1 MPTKPVVL
9 IILDGWGLGPDYPGN
24 AVALARTPT
33 LDGLFRQFPHT
44 RLECSGE
51 AVGLPPGQMGNSE
64 VGHLNLG
71 AGRIVYQDITRINR
85 SIVQGDF
92 FDNRAFRDLIG
103 RCREKGAALHLI
115 GLVSDGG
122 VHSHLDHLLALV
134 QLAKREGLAAVYI
147 QAITDGRDTPPRAGL
162 EYIRYLEQKLA
173 ELQRGRI
180 ASVTGRFYAMDRDN
194 RWERVERAYRA
205 LTLGEGIAAAGAVQA
220 VEQAYAAE
228 EADEF
233 IQPRVITDHKGR
245 PLRTIQDGDGIVF
258 FNFRADR
265 AREITR
271 AFIYEDF
278 QGFDRSVRPGLS
290 GYVTMTEYDA
300 HFNGL
305 VAVAFPPQSLK
316 NNLGETISARAWRQL
331 RIAET
336 EKYAHVTYFFNGGA
350 EDPLPLEDRCL
361 VPSTRE
367 VPTYDLKPAM
377 SAREVTEEM
386 LKRLAT
392 NQYKLIVL
400 NYANLDMVGHTGKL
414 AAAVEA
420 AEVVDECL
428 GRVVRAGLKEGARF
442 LVTADHGNAEEMI
455 DRAHGGPHTAH
466 TSTNPVPLI
475 LVDPERSDVR
485 LREGVLAD
493 VAPAIQ
499 ALLEVPLPEE
509 MTGRCLIENE

>member
-1 MPTKPVVL
+1 MQPKPVVL
-9 IILDGWGLGPDYPGN
+9 IILDGWGIGPVYAGN
-24 AVALARTPT
+24 AVAAARTPV
-33 LDGLFRQFPHT
+33 LDGLFEKYPHT
-44 RLECSGE
+44 RLVCSGE
-51 AVGLPPGQMGNSE
+51 AVGLPQGQMGNSE

-85 SIVQGDF
+85 SIVQGEF
-92 FDNRAFRDLIG
+92 YDNRAFRDLIG
-103 RCREKGAALHLI
+103 RCRDRGSALHLI

-134 QLAKREGLAAVYI
+134 QLAKGEGLADVFI

-162 EYIRYLEQKLA
+162 DFIRYLEGKLS
-173 ELQRGRI
+173 ECRWGKI

-205 LTLGEGIAAAGAVQA
+205 LTLGEGVPAVDAVAA
-220 VEQAYAAE
+220 VEAAYGAD

-233 IQPRVITDHKGR
+233 IQPRVVTDAAGR
-245 PLRTIQDGDGIVF
+245 PVRVVRDGDGIIF

-271 AFIYEDF
+271 AFIGDDF
-278 QGFDRSVRPGLS
+278 QGFSRPARPRLS

-300 HFNGL
+300 HFQGL
-305 VAVAFPPQSLK
+305 VEVAFPPQSLK
-316 NNLGETISARAWRQL
+316 NNLGEVISARGWRQL

-336 EKYAHVTYFFNGGA
+336 EKYAHVTYFFNSGV
-350 EDPLPLEDRCL
+350 EEPLPLEDRCL
-361 VPSTRE
+361 VPSTKE
-367 VPTYDLKPAM
+367 VPTYDLWPAM

-386 LKRLAT
+386 LKRLRAGP
-392 NQYKLIVL
+392 YSLIVL

-414 AAAVEA
+414 EAAVQA
-420 AEVVDECL
+420 AEVVDDCL
-428 GRVVRAGLKEGARF
+428 GRVLAAGREAGARF

-466 TSTNPVPLI
+466 TATNPVPLI
-475 LVDPERSDVR
+475 LVDPERKGVR
-485 LREGVLAD
+485 LREGILAD
-493 VAPAIQ
+493 VAPTI
-499 ALLEVPLPEE
+499 LEMLEVPLPEE
-509 MTGRCLIENE
+509 MTGRCLF